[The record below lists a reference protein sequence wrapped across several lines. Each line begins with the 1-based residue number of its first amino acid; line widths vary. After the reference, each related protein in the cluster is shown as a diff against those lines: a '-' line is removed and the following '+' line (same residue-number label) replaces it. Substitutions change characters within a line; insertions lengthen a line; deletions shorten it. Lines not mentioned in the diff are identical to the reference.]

1 MTTSAAVDTENGFLD
16 SDDETDTKVRKDLV
30 ETTTKKVTEKV
41 VEKVVE
47 KPEPV
52 EEDTKP
58 KGRTKK
64 ASNKI

>member
-1 MTTSAAVDTENGFLD
+1 
-16 SDDETDTKVRKDLV
+16 
-30 ETTTKKVTEKV
+30 
-41 VEKVVE
+41 VVE

-64 ASNKI
+64 ASNKIWLIYNMCLNI